1 MLRELREEK
10 GWSQKTLA
18 GKVHIDPSTLQKIEA
33 GTRRPS
39 VEVLE
44 ALLRALGASHK
55 VRSEALASVGST
67 RVVCTFTSKAA

>member
-1 MLRELREEK
+1 MLRALREKK
-10 GWSQKTLA
+10 GWSQKKLA

-44 ALLRALGASHK
+44 ALLGALGASHK
-55 VRSEALASVGST
+55 ARSEALAFVGSS
-67 RVVCTFTSKAA
+67 RVVVPPTSKAA